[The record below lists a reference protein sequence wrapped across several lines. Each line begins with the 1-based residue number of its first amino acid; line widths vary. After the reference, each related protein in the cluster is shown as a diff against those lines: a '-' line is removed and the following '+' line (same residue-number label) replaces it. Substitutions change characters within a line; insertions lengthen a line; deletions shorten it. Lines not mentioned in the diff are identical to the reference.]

1 MSFRRG
7 PSNLEIAMMI
17 GNLNPNSTT
26 RPCTQCQREVP
37 KTQVLLTCDK
47 CRESKKRQKQRRK
60 ERDLAI
66 EEGRGKGPNAGFSS
80 AALQAVVAK
89 QEQETAAKRA
99 ATRKAGSTSTAK
111 AESSSGSGSGSGSRS
126 LGIVLQAILNE
137 HKMSSKP
144 APKKKTTKKAAQDE
158 SLEETTS
165 RLLFEMAT
173 AKWKSSSG
181 TKRKLQEVEANEP
194 GSMYDAETANKRL
207 RGDMPMPKLEPIGQA
222 SKPAAESSKKP
233 VAKPAASSTP
243 ASKPLPLSR
252 KVSNLPP
259 PTETD
264 SGAKPQKVQA
274 NLSGWFKP
282 TPKSTA

>member
-47 CRESKKRQKQRRK
+47 CRESKKRQKQRKK
-60 ERDLAI
+60 ERDMAI
-66 EEGRGKGPNAGFSS
+66 AEGRGKGPNEGFSS

-99 ATRKAGSTSTAK
+99 ARRKAGSTSTAK
-111 AESSSGSGSGSGSRS
+111 AESSSASGLGSGL

-137 HKMSSKP
+137 HEISSKP
-144 APKKKTTKKAAQDE
+144 APKKKTKKQAPQDEE

-173 AKWKSSSG
+173 AEWKSSSG
-181 TKRKLQEVEANEP
+181 TKRKIQET
-194 GSMYDAETANKRL
+194 G
-207 RGDMPMPKLEPIGQA
+207 
-222 SKPAAESSKKP
+222 KPAAESSKKA
-233 VAKPAASSTP
+233 VAKPAASSTQS
-243 ASKPLPLSR
+243 SKPLPLSR
-252 KVSNLPP
+252 KASNLPP
-259 PTETD
+259 PTESD

-282 TPKSTA
+282 APKSTA